1 MKSTLSMQGSNGV
14 LNSWKE
20 VAQYLER
27 GVRTVQRWE
36 ADLGL
41 PVRRPRG
48 KKRSAVIAICSEIDD
63 WVSSCPA
70 FLASQENGLSAQ
82 AGKIILC
89 DQVAGQSPLS
99 ESILRSRFLRST
111 VRRSRQELRSTIARL
126 LISLKTAT
134 ATNEAVVSPSSFLPS
149 AEYLRAKDSLP
160 ARQRLVS

>member
-1 MKSTLSMQGSNGV
+1 MNRAAAVLTQITFQTAVQFSQNSPNSAYLSRSRCPMKSTLSMQGSNGV

-82 AGKIILC
+82 MRKII
-89 DQVAGQSPLS
+89 
-99 ESILRSRFLRST
+99 
-111 VRRSRQELRSTIARL
+111 
-126 LISLKTAT
+126 
-134 ATNEAVVSPSSFLPS
+134 
-149 AEYLRAKDSLP
+149 
-160 ARQRLVS
+160 